1 MRRTACLRPLGRPEG
16 MDKIGRLPARLASGP
31 GMHLLAETYIV
42 RLEIA
47 FLAKRGIGHLSAG
60 AYVALE
66 RISQE

>member
-1 MRRTACLRPLGRPEG
+1 